1 MRRREVRVDITFKA
15 KNTDASEAL
24 RDYAGEKLQRLS
36 RYFDQ
41 IMSVDV
47 EFIAERNPSIT
58 KSQICEVTM
67 FTKGATVR
75 AVEASPDM
83 HASIDLVTDKLE
95 RQIKRYKHKRNTNSA
110 NHKASSKTVGAAAV
124 VAEEERP
131 VIVRSKRVDAK
142 PMTPEE
148 ATLQMELLGHDF
160 FVFTNA
166 DSEDINVVY
175 RRRDSNYGL
184 IEPV

>member
-1 MRRREVRVDITFKA
+1 VDIIFKA
-15 KNTDASEAL
+15 KNTEATEAL
-24 RDYAGEKLQRLS
+24 RAYASEKVERLS
-36 RYFDQ
+36 RYFDH
-41 IMSVDV
+41 IMSVDI

-83 HASIDLVTDKLE
+83 RASIDLVVDKLE
-95 RQIKRYKHKRNTNSA
+95 RQIKRYKHKRNTSA
-110 NHKASSKTVGAAAV
+110 NHKANGKAGVAATI
-124 VAEEERP
+124 AEEERP
-131 VIVRSKRVDAK
+131 VIVRSKRVEAK

-175 RRRDSNYGL
+175 RRVDSNYGL
-184 IEPV
+184 IEPA

>member
-1 MRRREVRVDITFKA
+1 MDIIFKA
-15 KNTDASEAL
+15 KNTEATEAL
-24 RDYAGEKLQRLS
+24 RAYASEKVERLS
-36 RYFDQ
+36 RYFDH
-41 IMSVDV
+41 IMSVDI

-83 HASIDLVTDKLE
+83 RASIDLVVDKLE
-95 RQIKRYKHKRNTNSA
+95 RQIKRYKHKRNNNA
-110 NHKASSKTVGAAAV
+110 NHKANSKAGVAATI
-124 VAEEERP
+124 AEEERP
-131 VIVRSKRVDAK
+131 VIVRSKRVEAK

-148 ATLQMELLGHDF
+148 ATLQMELLGHEF

-175 RRRDSNYGL
+175 RRIDSNYGL
-184 IEPV
+184 IEPA

>member
-1 MRRREVRVDITFKA
+1 MDITFMA
-15 KNTDASEAL
+15 KNTDATEAL
-24 RDYAGEKLQRLS
+24 REYAGEKLERLT

-47 EFIAERNPSIT
+47 EFIAERNPSIA

-67 FTKGATVR
+67 FAKGATVR

-83 HASIDLVTDKLE
+83 RASIDLVVDKLE
-95 RQIKRYKHKRNTNSA
+95 RQIKRYKHKRSNNGA
-110 NHKASSKTVGAAAV
+110 NHKANGRTGVAAAI
-124 VAEEERP
+124 AEEERP
-131 VIVRSKRVDAK
+131 VIVRSKRVEAK

-184 IEPV
+184 IEPS

>member
-1 MRRREVRVDITFKA
+1 MNIIFKT
-15 KNTDASEAL
+15 KNTEATEAL
-24 RDYAGEKLQRLS
+24 RDYASEKVQRLS
-36 RYFDQ
+36 RYFDH
-41 IMSVDV
+41 IMSVDI

-83 HASIDLVTDKLE
+83 HASIDLVVDKLE
-95 RQIKRYKHKRNTNSA
+95 RQIKRYKHKRNNSA
-110 NHKASSKTVGAAAV
+110 NHKANSKAAVAAAI
-124 VAEEERP
+124 AEEERP
-131 VIVRSKRVDAK
+131 AIVRSKRVDAK

-175 RRRDSNYGL
+175 RRIDSNYGL
-184 IEPV
+184 IEPS